1 MSKRRNQT
9 NENMVNSSVA
19 YLKYYNHLMQLA
31 MTMFKWENLP
41 ETVDERFL
49 ELGLFEKGMML
60 FFEDKDLAK
69 EKGGHGF
76 VCLNCTIGGQLDI
89 YRNPIVRRAYANNG
103 YNAWRDKTN
112 SVIIY
117 NNYLRQNSILGIR
130 QFAQRLADIELAID
144 VNCKA
149 QKTPV
154 MILCDENQRLSLENM
169 YMKYEGNYP
178 FIFGEKALNPNSL
191 KAIVT
196 GAPFVAD
203 KLYQIKMQI
212 WNEALTELGISNISY
227 QKKERLVSD
236 EVVRNMGGTIASRY
250 SRLEMR
256 RQAAERINKMFG
268 LDISVDFREDFREAD
283 DEVMIHGETGEEGKA
298 TDQMID
304 LRTK

>member
-9 NENMVNSSVA
+9 NESMVSSSVA

-31 MTMFKWENLP
+31 MTMFKWDNLP

-60 FFEDKDLAK
+60 FFQDKDLATDDSP
-69 EKGGHGF
+69 GY

-89 YRNPIVRRAYANNG
+89 YRNPITRRAYANNG

-117 NNYLRQNSILGIR
+117 NNYLRKNSVLGIR

-154 MILCDENQRLSLENM
+154 MILCDENQRLTMQNL
-169 YMKYEGNYP
+169 YMQYEGNFP
-178 FIFGEKALNPNSL
+178 FIFGEKAINPNSI
-191 KAIVT
+191 KSIVT

-212 WNEALTELGISNISY
+212 WNEALTQLGISNISY

-256 RQAAERINKMFG
+256 RQAAERINDMFG
-268 LDISVDFREDFREAD
+268 LNIKVDFREDFREAD
-283 DEVMIHGETGEEGKA
+283 DEVMIHGETGANGKM
-298 TDQMID
+298 TPQMVD
-304 LRTK
+304 LRTN